1 MTINYCNSSQ
11 FETRL
16 YLGDK
21 LLEQVKEATLL
32 GVILTD
38 DLKWHRNTQNLVQ
51 RAYKRMSILRN
62 LVAFNVPK
70 YDLVIIYTLYI
81 RSIIEQSCVVWG
93 PSLTESDAAALER
106 VQKCSLR
113 IIYDTEYISYNH
125 ALAKSGLSDL
135 SSRRVKL
142 LQILQTNVF
151 RMKLHISCSH

>member
-1 MTINYCNSSQ
+1 
-11 FETRL
+11 
-16 YLGDK
+16 
-21 LLEQVKEATLL
+21 
-32 GVILTD
+32 
-38 DLKWHRNTQNLVQ
+38 
-51 RAYKRMSILRN
+51 MSILRN

-125 ALAKSGLSDL
+125 ALSKSGLSDL

-142 LQILQTNVF
+142 LQKFADKCIQNEATNFMFPLNESMVNTRHHERYKVQMAHHTRLQNSSIIAMSQYLNTQ
-151 RMKLHISCSH
+151 

>member
-1 MTINYCNSSQ
+1 MTINFCSSSQ

-142 LQILQTNVF
+142 S
-151 RMKLHISCSH
+151 R